1 MSGLLLRPMMAEDL
15 DDVVPMEVQAHAYPW
30 TPGIFSDSLVSG
42 YNCWVLEEKGNVVAY
57 GIVQIVVGEAHLLN
71 ITVDPKRQG
80 LGLGRQLLTE
90 LIAIARPKAETM
102 FLEVRPSNTR
112 AIALYNSVGFNEIG
126 LRKNYYPAVGGGRE
140 HALMMALVL

>member
-1 MSGLLLRPMMAEDL
+1 MSDVLLRPMLADDL
-15 DDVVPMEVQAHAYPW
+15 DEVVPMEALAHAWPW

-42 YNCWVLEEKGNVVAY
+42 YNCWVFEENERVIAY

-71 ITVDPKRQG
+71 ITVDPARQG
-80 LGLGRQLLTE
+80 EGLGRQLLNE

-112 AIALYNSVGFNEIG
+112 AVALYNAMGFNEIG
-126 LRKNYYPAVGGGRE
+126 LRKNYYPAPGGGRE

>member
-1 MSGLLLRPMMAEDL
+1 MTAEDL
-15 DDVVPMEVQAHAYPW
+15 DDIVPMERLAHAFPW
-30 TPGIFSDSLVSG
+30 TPGIFSDNLVSG
-42 YNCWVLEEKGNVVAY
+42 YNCWVLEENDSVIAY

-80 LGLGRQLLTE
+80 QGLGRQLLTE

-102 FLEVRPSNTR
+102 FLEVRPSNTN
-112 AIALYNSVGFNEIG
+112 AIALYNSIGFNEIG
-126 LRKNYYPAVGGGRE
+126 LRKNYYPAAGGGRE

>member
-1 MSGLLLRPMMAEDL
+1 VSDVLLRPMLADDL
-15 DDVVPMEVQAHAYPW
+15 DEVVPMEALAHAWPW

-42 YNCWVLEEKGNVVAY
+42 YNCWVFEENERVIAY

-71 ITVDPKRQG
+71 ITVDPARQG
-80 LGLGRQLLTE
+80 EGLGRQLLNE

-112 AIALYNSVGFNEIG
+112 AVALYNAMGFNEIG
-126 LRKNYYPAVGGGRE
+126 LRKNYYPAPGGGRE

>member
-1 MSGLLLRPMMAEDL
+1 
-15 DDVVPMEVQAHAYPW
+15 MEALAHAWPW

-42 YNCWVLEEKGNVVAY
+42 YNCWVFEENERVIAY

-71 ITVDPKRQG
+71 ITVDPARQG
-80 LGLGRQLLTE
+80 EGLGRQLLNE

-112 AIALYNSVGFNEIG
+112 AVALYNAMGFNEIG
-126 LRKNYYPAVGGGRE
+126 LRKNYYPAPGGGRE